1 MLIGSVTGD
10 WESCRCRAVA
20 LLCARRAASWLVVRR
35 RGRAVKVVE
44 TRPPCSAVAVR
55 DEVESE
61 EVVWSRAVCCGV
73 VVVEFGWAW
82 GWFDV
87 LRMDRGVSL
96 APGADPLAVAMG
108 DEAERE

>member
-1 MLIGSVTGD
+1 
-10 WESCRCRAVA
+10 
-20 LLCARRAASWLVVRR
+20 
-35 RGRAVKVVE
+35 VKVME
-44 TRPPCSAVAVR
+44 IRPPCSAVAMG

-61 EVVWSRAVCCGV
+61 EVVWSRPACCGV
-73 VVVEFGWAW
+73 VVEFVWAL